1 MLDRRTTLLALIGAG
16 FSRAALARALGA
28 GPAAAPSSTPGTDPA
43 PAAEDA
49 DRELKE
55 DLARLGAH
63 EYSDEGIPVF
73 LACVDLVAESRG
85 GLSAQP
91 SSLSRSVGSNIRRY
105 GDAWQAM
112 HPDAPDTDVSK
123 VIEVLAERDFAHG
136 GLGEKP

>member
-1 MLDRRTTLLALIGAG
+1 MLDRRTTLLALMGAG
-16 FSRAALARALGA
+16 LSRAALARALETGS
-28 GPAAAPSSTPGTDPA
+28 AAATPGAPPA
-43 PAAEDA
+43 SAGSDA

-73 LACVDLVAESRG
+73 LACVDLVAETSG
-85 GLSAQP
+85 HVTAQP
-91 SSLSRSVGSNIRRY
+91 SSLSKSVGSHIRRY

-123 VIEVLAERDFAHG
+123 VIEVLAERDFARG
-136 GLGEKP
+136 GNGETP